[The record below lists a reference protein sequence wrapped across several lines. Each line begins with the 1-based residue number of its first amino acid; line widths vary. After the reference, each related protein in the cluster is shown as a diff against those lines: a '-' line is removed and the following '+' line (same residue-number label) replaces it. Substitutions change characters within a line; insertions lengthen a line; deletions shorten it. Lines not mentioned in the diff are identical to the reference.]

1 MIIRKL
7 IEKNSFNYDRCNIED
22 ILWSRE
28 KYWHSQFFTNIKGM
42 NSVSDLYS
50 AKRQGCRKKSNL
62 PIITLYVYLYTSLV
76 VYSSYF

>member
-1 MIIRKL
+1 MIPRKL

-50 AKRQGCRKKSNL
+50 AKRQGCRKNQIYLSL
-62 PIITLYVYLYTSLV
+62 PYMFIFIHL
-76 VYSSYF
+76 